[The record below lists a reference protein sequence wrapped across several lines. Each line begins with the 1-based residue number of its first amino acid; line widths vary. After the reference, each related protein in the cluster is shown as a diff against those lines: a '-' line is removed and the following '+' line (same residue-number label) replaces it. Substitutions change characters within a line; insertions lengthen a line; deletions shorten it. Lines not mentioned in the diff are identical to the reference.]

1 MNFVPDG
8 TTEAG
13 LYECDVCNMRFLD
26 TNTRKQI
33 VCPYCDEEKVQKE
46 NAVLIKIVHGE
57 EQVREYD
64 ILLSPDFSG
73 GGYQLI

>member
-1 MNFVPDG
+1 MNFVPEG
-8 TTEAG
+8 TTVAG
-13 LYECDVCNMRFLD
+13 LFECEECRIRFLD
-26 TNTRKQI
+26 LSTSKSI
-33 VCPYCDEEKVQKE
+33 VCPYCDETEEAKE
-46 NAVLIKIVHGE
+46 NAVLLKVIQGE

>member
-1 MNFVPDG
+1 MNFVPEG
-8 TTEAG
+8 TTVAG
-13 LYECDVCNMRFLD
+13 LYECDECKTRFLD
-26 TNTRKQI
+26 LSTKKQI
-33 VCPYCDEEKVQKE
+33 VCPYCDETEEVREQ
-46 NAVLIKIVHGE
+46 AVLLKIVKGE

>member
-1 MNFVPDG
+1 MNFVPEG
-8 TTEAG
+8 TEECG
-13 LYECDVCNMRFLD
+13 LYECEECRMRFLD
-26 TNTRKQI
+26 LHTAKSI
-33 VCPYCDEEKVQKE
+33 VCPYCDEVEDAKE
-46 NAVLIKIVHGE
+46 NAVLLKIVRGE

>member
-8 TTEAG
+8 TQEAG
-13 LYECDVCNMRFLD
+13 LYECDACGTRFLD
-26 TNTRKQI
+26 VKTEKQM
-33 VCPYCDEEKVQKE
+33 VCPYCDEEE
-46 NAVLIKIVHGE
+46 NQRETAVLLKIVYGE

-73 GGYQLI
+73 GGYQLF

>member
-8 TTEAG
+8 TEEAG
-13 LYECDVCNMRFLD
+13 LYECDVCKMRFLD
-26 TNTRKQI
+26 LSTAKQI
-33 VCPYCDEEKVQKE
+33 VCPYCDEEEETKE
-46 NAVLIKIVHGE
+46 QAVLLKIVRGE

>member
-1 MNFVPDG
+1 MNFVPEG

-13 LYECDVCNMRFLD
+13 LYECEVCRIRFLD
-26 TNTRKQI
+26 LSTKKSI
-33 VCPYCDEEKVQKE
+33 VCPYCDDDDSDRE
-46 NAVLIKIVHGE
+46 NAVLLKVIRGE

>member
-1 MNFVPDG
+1 MNFVPEG
-8 TTEAG
+8 TTVAG
-13 LYECDVCNMRFLD
+13 LYECEECRIRFLD
-26 TNTRKQI
+26 LSTSKSI
-33 VCPYCDEEKVQKE
+33 VCPYCDETEEAKE
-46 NAVLIKIVHGE
+46 NAVLLKVIQGE

>member
-8 TTEAG
+8 TEVAG
-13 LYECDVCNMRFLD
+13 LYECDECKMRFLD
-26 TNTRKQI
+26 LSTAKQI
-33 VCPYCDEEKVQKE
+33 VCPYCDETEDQKE
-46 NAVLIKIVHGE
+46 QAVLLKVINGE